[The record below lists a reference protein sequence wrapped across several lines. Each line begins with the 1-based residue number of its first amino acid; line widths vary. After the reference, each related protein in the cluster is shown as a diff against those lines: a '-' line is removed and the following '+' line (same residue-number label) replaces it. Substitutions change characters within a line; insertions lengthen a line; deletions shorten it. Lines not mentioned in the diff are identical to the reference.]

1 MKRILFTIL
10 AVALIIVSAVLLYA
24 WSDLPRR
31 TTQRFAGHLYHQ
43 RYDEAAS
50 MLRSPSALEVTPD
63 GSLILVD
70 RNENATPVPAAKLP
84 FIVGG
89 REGGP
94 ENDFKMTALGRST
107 NGILDTPPVTL
118 YLSVDGSLVRIEAV
132 ENR

>member
-1 MKRILFTIL
+1 MKRILITLL
-10 AVALIIVSAVLLYA
+10 ALLLIVVSAVLLYA
-24 WSDLPRR
+24 WFDLPRR

-43 RYDEAAS
+43 RYQGAAS
-50 MLRSPSALEVTPD
+50 MLRPPSALEVSPD

-70 RNENATPVPAAKLP
+70 KNGSATPVPAAKLP

-107 NGILDTPPVTL
+107 NGMLDPPPVTL
-118 YLSVDGSLVRIEAV
+118 YLSVDGSWVQIEAV